1 VPEREGREPVTA
13 PRLRAFLE
21 ALGREFRHPARLY
34 LSGGESLVWRG
45 LRQVTRDVDV
55 SYDVDPRWHGEWVR
69 TIRAL
74 VERLS
79 TSVEE
84 AGPADFIPLPPGAG
98 DRAVFVGRYGSVDVF
113 LLDPYSIALSKL
125 ERGHAQDLEDV
136 RALLRSGVLDAAELR
151 RLFEAI
157 LPEYGRRSIRADG
170 PRFRGML
177 ETVLASP

>member
-1 VPEREGREPVTA
+1 VTGREPVPA

-21 ALGREFRHPARLY
+21 ALGGEFRHPARLY

-45 LRQVTRDVDV
+45 VRQATRDVAV
-55 SYDVDPRWHGEWVR
+55 SFEVDPRWHGEWIR
-69 TIRAL
+69 TIQTL

-84 AGPADFIPLPPGAG
+84 ASPADFIPLPPGAK
-98 DRAVFVGRYGSVDVF
+98 DRALFVARFGSVDVF

-136 RALLRSGVLDAAELR
+136 RALVSAGVLDPAELR
-151 RLFEAI
+151 RLLDAI
-157 LPEYGRRSIRADG
+157 LPEYERTTIRADV
-170 PRFRGML
+170 PRFRRML
-177 ETVLASP
+177 ETALAAPA